1 MFVIVSVLVLLFFL
15 LTIWTIVSAVIV
27 AVIVL
32 PVQVIEPSGPL
43 FRVQLDGQPV
53 VPAALGKVMLVEF
66 ANVATSVSACLGFQD
81 ICSRLTR
88 IWDRGRY
95 TERHIYNEITNKSKK
110 EEIEQHGEFRL
121 AVTTVCAPQSQLYK
135 NQKFLG
141 LTTATRLRLSLPYE
155 HVLDASSQ
163 LTTRIIRVRMLHML

>member
-66 ANVATSVSACLGFQD
+66 ANVATSVSACLRFQD